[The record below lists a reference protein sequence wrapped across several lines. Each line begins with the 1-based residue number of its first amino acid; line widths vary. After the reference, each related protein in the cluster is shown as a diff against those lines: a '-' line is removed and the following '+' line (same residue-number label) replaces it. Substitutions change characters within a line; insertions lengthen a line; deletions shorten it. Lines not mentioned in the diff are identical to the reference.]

1 MELAALAVTVLVIA
15 LLALRDLVRVEP
27 WLTMLLGGALMVLLG
42 VITPQE
48 ALESVNLDVILFLFS
63 LFVFTSAFEVS
74 GFFEYV
80 AAKIANKFRDYRRI
94 TVLAFVTSGLLSA
107 VASNDA
113 IAVSFT
119 PILLDVARKI
129 KVDEKPFLY
138 AVAFGVTVG
147 SVMTP
152 IGNPQ
157 NALVALEGGLSNP
170 FVQFL
175 EYLAV
180 PTIINLVVTPYL
192 LIYEFRDYF
201 VTKGKFDDSIAEV
214 KLRDP
219 FLAYVSLLLLIASTG
234 IAGYLASTGYD
245 FVLVFLTASSFLLLL
260 SRRREEVIRGVDF
273 PTLVFFMGLFIFV
286 EGVYKGG
293 VLSALLSLLP
303 GLNTV
308 FGVMLVS
315 VVLSQ
320 VISNVP
326 LVALLLPIMPKEVPL
341 VIALA
346 AGSTIAGNFT
356 LLGAASNVIVSR
368 ASEVRGGKKL
378 DYFEFLKKS
387 IPILAVNFAVYYL
400 FISLV
405 GRAL

>member
-1 MELAALAVTVLVIA
+1 MEPVALAVTVLVIV
-15 LLALRDLVRVEP
+15 LLALRDVVRVEP
-27 WLTMLLGGALMVLLG
+27 WVAMLLGGVLMVLFG
-42 VITPQE
+42 VITPQQ
-48 ALESVNLDVILFLFS
+48 ALKSINLDVILFLFS

-80 AAKIANKFRDYRRI
+80 AAKIATRFRDYKRI

-107 VASNDA
+107 LASNDA

-138 AVAFGVTVG
+138 AVAYGVTVG

-157 NALVALEGGLSNP
+157 NALIALAGGLSNP

-175 EYLAV
+175 EYLAI
-180 PTIINLVVTPYL
+180 PTLINLAVTPYL
-192 LIYEFRDYF
+192 LVYEFRDYF
-201 VTKGKFDDSIAEV
+201 TSKGELDNSITSV

-219 FLAYVSLLLLIASTG
+219 FLAYASLFLLVTSTG

-260 SRRREEVIRGVDF
+260 TRRREEVIRGVDF
-273 PTLVFFMGLFIFV
+273 PTLVFFTGLFMFV
-286 EGVYKGG
+286 EGVYQGG
-293 VLSALLSLLP
+293 VLDAILSLLP
-303 GLNTV
+303 GLDTV
-308 FGVMLVS
+308 FGVMFVS

-341 VIALA
+341 IIALA

-387 IPILAVNFAVYYL
+387 VPVLAVNFAVYYV